1 MHRAIFLE
9 RHLAGNLCSDSGQLL
24 KGTYAFCRKKS
35 RTACVQNC
43 ISKMHVQKCIRSKLR
58 SYGGTYRKW
67 LLWHL
72 SSKKIWY
79 STVPVWWIWEQ
90 FTEKLIFSRTWNT
103 FCFHHHRNYGRDK
116 QRVDSNSRFQWWF
129 CMERRR
135 ERKTNT
141 KTQKHRGEFFF
152 SSVSFERKSMGSE
165 RSVYKVRQSP
175 QLSSQ
180 FLSFIWFPMRQSSK
194 CPWSIRK
201 TRKKNPE
208 LSACQR
214 SVASY
219 NWVFVPFPWQYITE
233 KGFWFI

>member
-1 MHRAIFLE
+1 MEAPI
-9 RHLAGNLCSDSGQLL
+9 GSDS
-24 KGTYAFCRKKS
+24 
-35 RTACVQNC
+35 CVY
-43 ISKMHVQKCIRSKLR
+43 L
-58 SYGGTYRKW
+58 
-67 LLWHL
+67 HL

-90 FTEKLIFSRTWNT
+90 LTEKLTFSGTWNT

-135 ERKTNT
+135 DRKTNT

-152 SSVSFERKSMGSE
+152 SSVSFKRKSMESE

-180 FLSFIWFPMRQSSK
+180 FLCFIWFPVKQSSK

-201 TRKKNPE
+201 TRKKTKINNFLPAID
-208 LSACQR
+208 LSPIKLSVR
-214 SVASY
+214 SIPLAVHY
-219 NWVFVPFPWQYITE
+219 R
-233 KGFWFI
+233 KGCWFI